1 MKRQDIMEK
10 SHKQQLKSEVN
21 KRKVLIQEAKQSD
34 EKINKLQEAI
44 KVRASIK
51 FQCKLN
57 DEIFLQGKRQVAS

>member
-51 FQCKLN
+51 FQI

>member
-1 MKRQDIMEK
+1 MEK

-44 KVRASIK
+44 KVIASIK
-51 FQCKLN
+51 FQC
-57 DEIFLQGKRQVAS
+57 